1 MSSAMHSGIG
11 FFCYLFI
18 IETRGLV
25 ISLFRAGNL
34 PMGKRNVSF
43 SPIPDKPIRIDGK
56 FRLLSNHPKNK
67 SGLFDRIKSK
77 EDTLCDSQMF
87 KKPLLFVL
95 KVLPAHASQ

>member
-11 FFCYLFI
+11 FVCYLFI

-67 SGLFDRIKSK
+67 SGLLDRIISK
-77 EDTLCDSQMF
+77 EDTLFHRQMLQKSISF
-87 KKPLLFVL
+87 IL
-95 KVLPAHASQ
+95 KVSSAHASR